1 MDIKL
6 RVALEASQKENTM
19 KWISIKERL
28 PHPKQLVVIAHR
40 RSDVGIDV
48 TCSNGSYARKWCKT
62 GFYTHWL
69 PLPPHPH
76 KSLKNLDASTFELPY
91 KTANSGPTE

>member
-1 MDIKL
+1 M
-6 RVALEASQKENTM
+6 N
-19 KWISIKERL
+19 WISIKDKL

-48 TCSNGSYARKWCKT
+48 TCSNGTYARKWCKT

-69 PLPPHPH
+69 PLPPHP
-76 KSLKNLDASTFELPY
+76 LKYPINFNLMDQEQPHE
-91 KTANSGPTE
+91 K